1 MTVPSVVPL
10 AHLNGKVEKHAN
22 GTTNGNG
29 SHEPLHVLTGSE
41 ALRRIREGSL
51 TVEAY
56 ARALLNRIQAHDAAV
71 KAWAYLDPA
80 FVLEQAR
87 ALDRV
92 PAKERGPLHG
102 LPIGV
107 KDAIYTKDMPTE
119 HNSEIYKGS
128 FPQVDSAS
136 IMILRDAGA
145 LIFGRVVLKGKT
157 VTTEFAAITIGPK
170 TMNPHSPHE
179 IRSPGGSSSGSAA
192 GVADGQIPVA
202 LATQTGGSTIRPASY
217 NGIYCIK
224 PTWNAVSR
232 EGQKLY
238 SLLLDTLGW
247 YGRSVSDLVLLADI
261 FSLEDDEPS
270 TFNGIRGAKFALCK
284 TNNWHKASEATRQ
297 ALARAAALLK
307 AHGAIVEDLDLP
319 PSFEPLTDWYL
330 TVLETDGAT
339 TFLPEHRVA
348 RSKLHES
355 LAVFIDKP
363 AYTRKQTLAAQDGIA
378 ALRPEFD
385 AIASQYDAVLTP
397 SAVDEAPY
405 GLEYTGDAVFCAD
418 WTALHVPVVNIPG
431 FQGPSGMPV
440 GVSLVAPR
448 FRDRHLLRVAEDV
461 GKIFESEGGWKSN
474 IL

>member
-1 MTVPSVVPL
+1 
-10 AHLNGKVEKHAN
+10 
-22 GTTNGNG
+22 
-29 SHEPLHVLTGSE
+29 
-41 ALRRIREGSL
+41 
-51 TVEAY
+51 
-56 ARALLNRIQAHDAAV
+56 
-71 KAWAYLDPA
+71 
-80 FVLEQAR
+80 
-87 ALDRV
+87 
-92 PAKERGPLHG
+92 
-102 LPIGV
+102 
-107 KDAIYTKDMPTE
+107 
-119 HNSEIYKGS
+119 
-128 FPQVDSAS
+128 
-136 IMILRDAGA
+136 
-145 LIFGRVVLKGKT
+145 
-157 VTTEFAAITIGPK
+157 
-170 TMNPHSPHE
+170 MNPHSPHE

-270 TFNGIRGAKFALCK
+270 TFNSIRGAKFALCK
-284 TNNWHKASEATRQ
+284 TNHWHKASEATRQ
-297 ALARAAALLK
+297 ALAKAAALLK

-355 LAVFIDKP
+355 LAVYIDKP
-363 AYTRKQTLAAQDGIA
+363 AYTKKQTLAAQDGIA

-418 WTALHVPVVNIPG
+418 WT
-431 FQGPSGMPV
+431 
-440 GVSLVAPR
+440 VSAMICHKPCITL
-448 FRDRHLLRVAEDV
+448 
-461 GKIFESEGGWKSN
+461 IFP
-474 IL
+474 

>member
-1 MTVPSVVPL
+1 MQDKQL
-10 AHLNGKVEKHAN
+10 AQG
-22 GTTNGNG
+22 
-29 SHEPLHVLTGSE
+29 
-41 ALRRIREGSL
+41 
-51 TVEAY
+51 
-56 ARALLNRIQAHDAAV
+56 
-71 KAWAYLDPA
+71 
-80 FVLEQAR
+80 
-87 ALDRV
+87 
-92 PAKERGPLHG
+92 
-102 LPIGV
+102 
-107 KDAIYTKDMPTE
+107 
-119 HNSEIYKGS
+119 
-128 FPQVDSAS
+128 
-136 IMILRDAGA
+136 
-145 LIFGRVVLKGKT
+145 
-157 VTTEFAAITIGPK
+157 
-170 TMNPHSPHE
+170 
-179 IRSPGGSSSGSAA
+179 
-192 GVADGQIPVA
+192 
-202 LATQTGGSTIRPASY
+202 
-217 NGIYCIK
+217 
-224 PTWNAVSR
+224 
-232 EGQKLY
+232 
-238 SLLLDTLGW
+238 
-247 YGRSVSDLVLLADI
+247 
-261 FSLEDDEPS
+261 
-270 TFNGIRGAKFALCK
+270 
-284 TNNWHKASEATRQ
+284 SEATRQ
-297 ALARAAALLK
+297 ALAKAAALLK

-378 ALRPEFD
+378 SLRPEFD

-418 WTALHVPVVNIPG
+418 WTALHVPVVNVPG